1 MDIREVFG
9 ANLQYFR
16 EKAGLSQAA
25 LADRMGVDRAHIS
38 AMERGQQNVT
48 IITLW
53 HVAEALETGMIG
65 INDGIISTEAAP
77 FGGVKESG
85 LGREGS
91 RHGLDEFME
100 LKYLCLGGMR

>member
-9 ANLQYFR
+9 ANLQYCR

-53 HVAEALETGMIG
+53 HVAEALDVKPAELL
-65 INDGIISTEAAP
+65 DDQRKSREA
-77 FGGVKESG
+77 
-85 LGREGS
+85 
-91 RHGLDEFME
+91 
-100 LKYLCLGGMR
+100 

>member
-53 HVAEALETGMIG
+53 HVAEAL
-65 INDGIISTEAAP
+65 D
-77 FGGVKESG
+77 VKPAEPLDDQRKS
-85 LGREGS
+85 REV
-91 RHGLDEFME
+91 
-100 LKYLCLGGMR
+100 

>member
-38 AMERGQQNVT
+38 AMDRGQQNVT

-53 HVAEALETGMIG
+53 HVAEALDVKPAELL
-65 INDGIISTEAAP
+65 DDQRKSREA
-77 FGGVKESG
+77 
-85 LGREGS
+85 
-91 RHGLDEFME
+91 
-100 LKYLCLGGMR
+100 

>member
-9 ANLQYFR
+9 ANLQFFR

-53 HVAEALETGMIG
+53 HVAEAL
-65 INDGIISTEAAP
+65 D
-77 FGGVKESG
+77 VKPA
-85 LGREGS
+85 LLLDDQRKS
-91 RHGLDEFME
+91 RKAEE
-100 LKYLCLGGMR
+100 

>member
-9 ANLQYFR
+9 ANLQLFR

-53 HVAEALETGMIG
+53 HVAEAL
-65 INDGIISTEAAP
+65 DVKPAA
-77 FGGVKESG
+77 
-85 LGREGS
+85 L
-91 RHGLDEFME
+91 LDDQR
-100 LKYLCLGGMR
+100 KRKRA

>member
-53 HVAEALETGMIG
+53 HVAEALDVKPAELL
-65 INDGIISTEAAP
+65 DDQQKSREA
-77 FGGVKESG
+77 
-85 LGREGS
+85 
-91 RHGLDEFME
+91 
-100 LKYLCLGGMR
+100 

>member
-9 ANLQYFR
+9 ANLQFFR

-48 IITLW
+48 IITFW
-53 HVAEALETGMIG
+53 HVAEAL
-65 INDGIISTEAAP
+65 DVKPADLLDDQRKSREA
-77 FGGVKESG
+77 
-85 LGREGS
+85 
-91 RHGLDEFME
+91 
-100 LKYLCLGGMR
+100 

>member
-9 ANLQYFR
+9 ANLQFFR

-25 LADRMGVDRAHIS
+25 LADKMGVDRAHIS

-53 HVAEALETGMIG
+53 HVGEAL
-65 INDGIISTEAAP
+65 DVKPAA
-77 FGGVKESG
+77 
-85 LGREGS
+85 LMD
-91 RHGLDEFME
+91 DER
-100 LKYLCLGGMR
+100 KRKRA

>member
-53 HVAEALETGMIG
+53 HVAEALNVKPAELL
-65 INDGIISTEAAP
+65 DDQRKSREA
-77 FGGVKESG
+77 
-85 LGREGS
+85 
-91 RHGLDEFME
+91 
-100 LKYLCLGGMR
+100 

>member
-53 HVAEALETGMIG
+53 HVAEALDVKQAELL
-65 INDGIISTEAAP
+65 DDQRKSREA
-77 FGGVKESG
+77 
-85 LGREGS
+85 
-91 RHGLDEFME
+91 
-100 LKYLCLGGMR
+100 

>member
-1 MDIREVFG
+1 MDIRKVFG

-53 HVAEALETGMIG
+53 HVAEALDVKPAELL
-65 INDGIISTEAAP
+65 DDQRKSREA
-77 FGGVKESG
+77 
-85 LGREGS
+85 
-91 RHGLDEFME
+91 
-100 LKYLCLGGMR
+100 

>member
-9 ANLQYFR
+9 ANLQFFR

-53 HVAEALETGMIG
+53 HVAEALDVKPAELL
-65 INDGIISTEAAP
+65 DDQRKSREA
-77 FGGVKESG
+77 
-85 LGREGS
+85 
-91 RHGLDEFME
+91 
-100 LKYLCLGGMR
+100 

>member
-48 IITLW
+48 IIPLW
-53 HVAEALETGMIG
+53 HVAEALDVKPAELL
-65 INDGIISTEAAP
+65 DDQRKSREA
-77 FGGVKESG
+77 
-85 LGREGS
+85 
-91 RHGLDEFME
+91 
-100 LKYLCLGGMR
+100 

>member
-53 HVAEALETGMIG
+53 HVAEALDVKPAELL
-65 INDGIISTEAAP
+65 DDQRKSREA
-77 FGGVKESG
+77 
-85 LGREGS
+85 
-91 RHGLDEFME
+91 
-100 LKYLCLGGMR
+100 

>member
-53 HVAEALETGMIG
+53 HVAEALDVKPAELLDDQGK
-65 INDGIISTEAAP
+65 SREA
-77 FGGVKESG
+77 
-85 LGREGS
+85 
-91 RHGLDEFME
+91 
-100 LKYLCLGGMR
+100 

>member
-25 LADRMGVDRAHIS
+25 LADRMGVDRAHIG

-53 HVAEALETGMIG
+53 HVAEALDVKPAELL
-65 INDGIISTEAAP
+65 DDQRKSREA
-77 FGGVKESG
+77 
-85 LGREGS
+85 
-91 RHGLDEFME
+91 
-100 LKYLCLGGMR
+100 

>member
-1 MDIREVFG
+1 MDTREVFG

-53 HVAEALETGMIG
+53 HVAEALDVKPAELL
-65 INDGIISTEAAP
+65 DDQRKSREA
-77 FGGVKESG
+77 
-85 LGREGS
+85 
-91 RHGLDEFME
+91 
-100 LKYLCLGGMR
+100 

>member
-1 MDIREVFG
+1 MDIREVSG
-9 ANLQYFR
+9 ANLQFFR

-53 HVAEALETGMIG
+53 HVAEALDVKPAELL
-65 INDGIISTEAAP
+65 DDQRKSREA
-77 FGGVKESG
+77 
-85 LGREGS
+85 
-91 RHGLDEFME
+91 
-100 LKYLCLGGMR
+100 

>member
-53 HVAEALETGMIG
+53 HVAEAL
-65 INDGIISTEAAP
+65 DVKPADLLDDQRKSREA
-77 FGGVKESG
+77 
-85 LGREGS
+85 
-91 RHGLDEFME
+91 
-100 LKYLCLGGMR
+100 

>member
-9 ANLQYFR
+9 ANLQFFR

-25 LADRMGVDRAHIS
+25 LADKMGVDRAHIS

-53 HVAEALETGMIG
+53 HVAEALEVKP
-65 INDGIISTEAAP
+65 AALL
-77 FGGVKESG
+77 ED
-85 LGREGS
+85 RA
-91 RHGLDEFME
+91 
-100 LKYLCLGGMR
+100 

>member
-9 ANLQYFR
+9 ANLQFFR

-25 LADRMGVDRAHIS
+25 LADKMGVDRAHIS

-53 HVAEALETGMIG
+53 HVAEALDVKPAALLDDQRKRKGHEDSPARSCRAGL
-65 INDGIISTEAAP
+65 SEASVA
-77 FGGVKESG
+77 V
-85 LGREGS
+85 LAT
-91 RHGLDEFME
+91 
-100 LKYLCLGGMR
+100 

>member
-38 AMERGQQNVT
+38 AMERRQQNVT

-53 HVAEALETGMIG
+53 HVAEALDVKPAELL
-65 INDGIISTEAAP
+65 DDQRKSREA
-77 FGGVKESG
+77 
-85 LGREGS
+85 
-91 RHGLDEFME
+91 
-100 LKYLCLGGMR
+100 

>member
-25 LADRMGVDRAHIS
+25 MADRMGVDRAHIS

-53 HVAEALETGMIG
+53 HVAEALDVKPAELL
-65 INDGIISTEAAP
+65 DDQRKSREA
-77 FGGVKESG
+77 
-85 LGREGS
+85 
-91 RHGLDEFME
+91 
-100 LKYLCLGGMR
+100 

>member
-25 LADRMGVDRAHIS
+25 LADRMGVDRAHIC

-53 HVAEALETGMIG
+53 HVAEALDVKPAELL
-65 INDGIISTEAAP
+65 DDQRKSREA
-77 FGGVKESG
+77 
-85 LGREGS
+85 
-91 RHGLDEFME
+91 
-100 LKYLCLGGMR
+100 